1 MIAVAT
7 ITINVLLHFFRYFP
21 QTLISLLKRN
31 NIFRSFTFYYHPF
44 KFIFLFPHT
53 SLLFHSLSLR
63 SFVIACPYTHTSP
76 LIVVRII
83 SYSFHKNEIFVRGIR
98 QITLYIYLIC
108 MHLTSFV
115 EQKLDSKD
123 YLVFSRIYFRTSEM
137 K

>member
-1 MIAVAT
+1 MITVAT
-7 ITINVLLHFFRYFP
+7 ITINVLLHFFRYFSTDIDFAFETE
-21 QTLISLLKRN
+21 QH
-31 NIFRSFTFYYHPF
+31 FRSFTFYYHPF

-123 YLVFSRIYFRTSEM
+123 YLVFS
-137 K
+137 